1 MSPEEA
7 SAILREARNVVREGR
22 PPPLAWIL
30 QRDFLGRDVVAE
42 AWQQAAPGPMFFLL
56 RHLDRKAFDEFLDNR
71 RPGRTEQQDVEE
83 IRRLR
88 PRIGL
93 DDLLA
98 RCLPHKC

>member
-1 MSPEEA
+1 
-7 SAILREARNVVREGR
+7 
-22 PPPLAWIL
+22 
-30 QRDFLGRDVVAE
+30 
-42 AWQQAAPGPMFFLL
+42 MFFLL